1 MEERGNIEIHI
12 EGMVDNHVLTPMDVD
27 IDEIKE
33 IIIDIETFLYPERT
47 DKSKRPLISYKI
59 EEGSAKH
66 LFFVPITAALSMN
79 GLIGE
84 IQNRKSIDFLDYKRA
99 SIIEKFQKKAR
110 QKNWEI
116 TISTSSSDKKILKI
130 NNTTQYFNIS
140 PDFIETEFT
149 LYGEIYQEGGIN
161 PNLHI
166 TTKEFGKL
174 TVSATKDQ
182 LLEGDK
188 KLYKIYGIKALGK
201 RNLNDNKL
209 FDLSLIQFIDY
220 NPEFDKDELNL
231 LIEKA
236 KPNLSKIKDVD
247 LWLSELRGGSVYG

>member
-12 EGMVDNHVLTPMDVD
+12 EGMVDNHKLTPMDVD

-33 IIIDIETFLYPERT
+33 ILVDIESFLYPERN
-47 DKSKRPLISYKI
+47 DKNKRPLISYKI

-66 LFFVPITAALSMN
+66 LFFVPITAALSLN
-79 GLIGE
+79 GVIGE
-84 IQNRKSIDFLDYKRA
+84 IENRKSIDFLDFKRA
-99 SIIEKFQKKAR
+99 SIIEKFQKKAK

-116 TISTSSSDKKILKI
+116 TISTSSSDKKSLKI
-130 NNTTQYFNIS
+130 DNTTHYYNIS
-140 PDFIETEFT
+140 PDYIETEFT

-174 TVSATKDQ
+174 TISATKDQ
-182 LLEGDK
+182 LLEGEK
-188 KLYKIYGIKALGK
+188 KLYKIYGVNAFGK

-209 FDLSLIQFIDY
+209 FDLSLIKFIDY
-220 NPEFDKDELNL
+220 NPEFDRDELNL

-236 KPNLSKIKDVD
+236 KPNLSKIKNVD
-247 LWLSELRGGSVYG
+247 LWLNELRGGLVYE